1 MIDTGKKEDERRR
14 LPGME
19 GVVAVTGLA

>member
-19 GVVAVTGLA
+19 GVVVVTGLA